1 MTSSRF
7 RLFLLSLIVNSL
19 FLSAQNRV
27 VTDDRSFRIEME
39 SPPRRIISLAP
50 NITEILFA
58 LGLEDSIVGVTRFCD
73 YPPQVVNI
81 TKIGGLVD
89 PNLEKIISLNP
100 DLIIGFRGNPIRILE
115 KMQEFHLPVFIMEM
129 GTTIDSV
136 FEIIKTVGTITWMED
151 RADTLIHV
159 LKTRYQKILA
169 AVEDV
174 HFFPKVFFSLHGLGL
189 WTCGKGSFMDDL
201 VRKAK
206 GINIA
211 GNIQKKW
218 LLLSQEH
225 LIQEDPDFIIILSR
239 SQKEFLK
246 AKKWIKKRV
255 SFKNLQAVKTDKIYF
270 LDENLAT
277 RPGPRIFDALDH
289 LARLIHP
296 DKFSNL

>member
-1 MTSSRF
+1 
-7 RLFLLSLIVNSL
+7 
-19 FLSAQNRV
+19 
-27 VTDDRSFRIEME
+27 ME